1 MTIAYLWLPP
11 VVAMKDLSQ
20 GKEGK
25 LIFRFAIPML
35 LGNIFQQMYNVVD
48 TVIVGK
54 YIGNEALAAVGTS
67 FPIIFM
73 LISFIIGIT
82 MGFTVIIS
90 QYFGAKDMDRV
101 KRAINTLYIF
111 VFFASIVVSVTGIL
125 LSGWI
130 FRMVDLPAQIIPDA
144 RLFLIIFFSGLI
156 FLFGYNGTSAI
167 LRGLG
172 DSKTPLYF
180 LIGSVV
186 LNILLDLLFVLGFGW
201 GIEGVAFATVIS
213 QAFAFLAQIIYLN
226 KYHSFLKFS
235 FHDLKFDRLIF
246 DQGIR
251 IGLPTGFQQTFVA
264 AGMLALY
271 WIVNQY
277 GVVANAAYSAAGRI
291 DMFAVMPAMSFSAA
305 LSTFVGQNLGANR
318 PDRLKRG
325 LRDTLLMTTGFAM
338 LISCVTVFF
347 GRYLMMIFSND
358 PDVIE
363 LGRMYLMI
371 VGPFYILF
379 TTMFVLN
386 GVLRG
391 AGATV
396 IPMIITLLA
405 LWAIRVPVAYLLSSF
420 TEIGL
425 YGVFWSIPAGWFTG
439 VGLAI
444 VYYLTGRW
452 KSKAVVRYNAAG
464 ERVE

>member
-1 MTIAYLWLPP
+1 
-11 VVAMKDLSQ
+11 MKDLSQ
-20 GKEGK
+20 GSEGK

-35 LGNIFQQMYNVVD
+35 LGNIFQQLYTVVD
-48 TVIVGK
+48 TIIVGRF
-54 YIGNEALAAVGTS
+54 IGNEALAAVGTS

-82 MGFTVIIS
+82 MGFTIIIS

-101 KRAINTLYIF
+101 KKAINTLYLF
-111 VFFASIVVSVTGIL
+111 VFFASIIVSVAGSL

-130 FRMVDLPAQIIPDA
+130 FRLVDLPEQIIPQA
-144 RLFLIIFFSGLI
+144 QLFLIIYFSGLI

-180 LIGSVV
+180 LIGSVS
-186 LNILLDLLFVLGFGW
+186 LNIILDLLFVLGFGW
-201 GIEGVAFATVIS
+201 GIKGVAFATVLS
-213 QAFAFLAQIIYLN
+213 QAVAFITQILYLN
-226 KYHSFLKFS
+226 KYHTFLKFS
-235 FHDLKFDRLIF
+235 FRDLKFDRLIF
-246 DQGIR
+246 IQGIR

-277 GVVANAAYSAAGRI
+277 GIVANAAYSAAGRI

-318 PDRLKRG
+318 PDRVRKG
-325 LRDTLLMTTGFAM
+325 LRDTFLMTTGFAVA
-338 LISCVTVFF
+338 ISIVTVFF
-347 GRYLMMIFSND
+347 GEYLMMMFSSD
-358 PDVIE
+358 PEVIE
-363 LGRMYLMI
+363 MGKIYLRI

-379 TTMFVLN
+379 TTMFILN

-391 AGATV
+391 AGATL

-405 LWAIRVPVAYLLSSF
+405 LWVVRVPVAYLLSGIS
-420 TEIGL
+420 EIGL
-425 YGVFWSIPAGWFTG
+425 FGVFWSIPTGWLTG
-439 VGLAI
+439 MVLAAL
-444 VYYLTGRW
+444 YYFSGRW
-452 KSKAVVRYNAAG
+452 KSKAVVRYDEKG
-464 ERVE
+464 VRVGR